1 VFCSHCG
8 EELPEEAYFCLK
20 CGAMTSKGVEA
31 GVPSPWKWDKEVE
44 KTLSTVAKELEQT
57 FDNVRENI
65 QKALNRKAII
75 CPHCGGKNLSG
86 GKFCYRCGKELT

>member
-1 VFCSHCG
+1 
-8 EELPEEAYFCLK
+8 
-20 CGAMTSKGVEA
+20 MTSKGVEA

-57 FDNVRENI
+57 FDHVRENI
-65 QKALNRKAII
+65 QKAIKGKTII

-86 GKFCYRCGKELT
+86 GKFCYRCGKELS